1 MKKNILTLA
10 ILFVIGFAFMS
21 CNETKKEAEEGAT
34 EVIEVTAEKIDDTK
48 EIITEELAIVTYQC
62 PMKCEAD
69 KTYVEPGTCPTCKMD
84 LKKVEIIVEETVEVE
99 ESHEGHDH
107 E

>member
-10 ILFVIGFAFMS
+10 ILFVIGFAFTS
-21 CNETKKEAEEGAT
+21 CNETKKESEEVVTESAEAVDAT
-34 EVIEVTAEKIDDTK
+34 NVASEEMAMTA
-48 EIITEELAIVTYQC
+48 YQC
-62 PMKCEAD
+62 PMKCEGE
-69 KTYVEPGTCPTCKMD
+69 KTYAEAGTCPTCKMNI
-84 LKKVEIIVEETVEVE
+84 KEVEALAEETAETE